1 MRGRED
7 LAHAA
12 WLRVVLALLVATLSI
27 GVRATPAPAMIVPPL
42 VNPCDLPGADLVCDV
57 AGVVVG
63 GVASAA
69 GDFVMR
75 GVTVWVTN
83 AAVWVTGK
91 VGDLIDATA
100 SPDVTA
106 EWFRG
111 QYRSML
117 SVAGVLALPMLL
129 HVLVDIQVLAIY
141 WPSRDAPE
149 RAQTLIEGRAGE

>member
-1 MRGRED
+1 
-7 LAHAA
+7 
-12 WLRVVLALLVATLSI
+12 
-27 GVRATPAPAMIVPPL
+27 MIVPPL

-57 AGVVVG
+57 AGDVVG
-63 GVASAA
+63 GVAGAA

-117 SVAGVLALPMLL
+117 AVAGVLALPMLL
-129 HVLVDIQVLAIY
+129 LAAIQALMRQDLWILLRSAFGYLPMAFILAGAAIVGTDLLICDHRR
-141 WPSRDAPE
+141 PLRDGHREP
-149 RAQTLIEGRAGE
+149 R

>member
-1 MRGRED
+1 
-7 LAHAA
+7 
-12 WLRVVLALLVATLSI
+12 
-27 GVRATPAPAMIVPPL
+27 
-42 VNPCDLPGADLVCDV
+42 
-57 AGVVVG
+57 
-63 GVASAA
+63 
-69 GDFVMR
+69 MR

-129 HVLVDIQVLAIY
+129 LAAIQALMRQDLWVLLRSAFGYLPMAFILAGAAIVGTDLLICDHRR
-141 WPSRDAPE
+141 PIRDGHREP
-149 RAQTLIEGRAGE
+149 R